1 MHIILLGAPGSGKGT
16 VAKMIAEKFD
26 VPHLST
32 GDILR
37 DNVNKKTYV
46 GNQAKEYM
54 DNGKLVPD
62 DIMIQMVEGR
72 LLEEDCKTGFILDGF
87 PRTIKQAEA
96 LKLIFNELDITIDA
110 IFNLKASQETIIE
123 RLSGRRTC
131 KNCGAIYHIKNIPP
145 EVEGK
150 CDKCGCRLYQRD
162 DDKKDIVK
170 KRLMVYKT
178 QTKKLISYYKKQ
190 NSFCEINANK
200 KAGEM
205 FAEIC
210 KDLGKAGKSG

>member
-1 MHIILLGAPGSGKGT
+1 MYIILLGAPGVGKGT
-16 VAKMIAEKFD
+16 LAKMIERKFG

-72 LLEEDCKTGFILDGF
+72 VLEEDCKAGFVLDGF
-87 PRTIKQAEA
+87 PRTIRQAEA
-96 LKLIFNELDITIDA
+96 LKLIFDELDITIDA
-110 IFNLKASQETIIE
+110 IFNLEASPEIIIE

-131 KNCGAIYHIKNIPP
+131 RNCGAIYHIKNIPP
-145 EVEGK
+145 KADGK
-150 CDKCGCRLYQRD
+150 CDKCGDRLYQRD
-162 DDKKDIVK
+162 DDKKDVVK
-170 KRLMVYKT
+170 ERLMVYKT

-190 NSFCEINANK
+190 GSFYEINANK
-200 KAGEM
+200 KADEM
-205 FAEIC
+205 FMEVC
-210 KDLGKAGKSG
+210 KSLGRVSKSG

>member
-1 MHIILLGAPGSGKGT
+1 MHIILLGAPGAGKGT
-16 VAKMIAEKFD
+16 LAKMIERKFG

-54 DNGKLVPD
+54 DNGRLVPD

-72 LLEEDCKTGFILDGF
+72 VLEEDCKTGFILDGF

-96 LKLIFNELDITIDA
+96 LGLIFDELDITIDA
-110 IFNLKASQETIIE
+110 IFNFEASKETIIE

-131 KNCGAIYHIKNIPP
+131 KNCGAIYHIKNIPSK
-145 EVEGK
+145 VEDK
-150 CDKCGCRLYQRD
+150 CDKCDDKLYQRD
-162 DDKKDIVK
+162 DDKKDVVK
-170 KRLMVYKT
+170 ERLIVYKT
-178 QTKKLISYYKKQ
+178 QTEKLISYYEKQ
-190 NSFCEINANK
+190 DSFCEIDANK
-200 KAGEM
+200 KADEM
-205 FAEIC
+205 FAEVC
-210 KDLGKAGKSG
+210 NCLGKAGKRG

>member
-1 MHIILLGAPGSGKGT
+1 MHIILLGAPGVGKGT
-16 VAKMIAEKFD
+16 LAKMIAGKFD
-26 VPHLST
+26 IPHLST

-54 DNGKLVPD
+54 DKGKLVPD
-62 DIMIQMVEGR
+62 DIMIQMVKGR
-72 LLEEDCKTGFILDGF
+72 VLEEDCKTGFILDGF
-87 PRTIKQAEA
+87 PRTTRQAEA
-96 LKLIFNELDITIDA
+96 LKLIFDKLNVTIDA
-110 IFNLKASQETIIE
+110 ILNLKASQEVIIE

-145 EVEGK
+145 KVEDK
-150 CDKCGCRLYQRD
+150 CDKCADRLYQRD

-190 NSFCEINANK
+190 DSFCEIDANK
-200 KAGEM
+200 KADEM
-205 FAEIC
+205 FVEVC
-210 KDLGKAGKSG
+210 NCLGKAGKSG

>member
-1 MHIILLGAPGSGKGT
+1 MHIILLGAPGVGKGT
-16 VAKMIAEKFD
+16 LAKMIARKFD
-26 VPHLST
+26 MPHLST

-37 DNVNKKTYV
+37 DNVNKKTCV

-54 DNGKLVPD
+54 NNGKLVPD
-62 DIMIQMVEGR
+62 DIMIQMVKER
-72 LLEEDCKTGFILDGF
+72 VLEEDCKTGFILDGF

-96 LKLIFNELDITIDA
+96 LKLIFDELNIALDA
-110 IFNLKASQETIIE
+110 ILNLKASQEIIIE

-145 EVEGK
+145 KVDNK
-150 CDKCGCRLYQRD
+150 CDKCDDRLYQRD

-170 KRLMVYKT
+170 ERLMVYKT
-178 QTKKLISYYKKQ
+178 QTKKLISYYEKQ
-190 NSFCEINANK
+190 DSFYEINANK
-200 KAGEM
+200 KADEM
-205 FAEIC
+205 FAEVC

>member
-1 MHIILLGAPGSGKGT
+1 MHIILLGAPGAGKGT
-16 VAKMIAEKFD
+16 LAKMIAGKFG

-62 DIMIQMVEGR
+62 DIMIQMVKGR
-72 LLEEDCKTGFILDGF
+72 VLEEDCKTGFILDGF
-87 PRTIKQAEA
+87 PRTIRQAEA
-96 LKLIFNELDITIDA
+96 LKLIFDELDITIDA
-110 IFNLKASQETIIE
+110 IFNLEASQETIIE

-131 KNCGAIYHIKNIPP
+131 KNCGAIYHIKNIPS

-150 CDKCGCRLYQRD
+150 CDKCGNMLYQRD
-162 DDKKDIVK
+162 DDKKDVVK

-178 QTKKLISYYKKQ
+178 QTKKLISYYEKQ
-190 NSFCEINANK
+190 DSFCEIDANK
-200 KAGEM
+200 KVDEM
-205 FAEIC
+205 FVEAC
-210 KDLGKAGKSG
+210 KDLGKACKSG

>member
-1 MHIILLGAPGSGKGT
+1 MHIILLGAPGVGKGT
-16 VAKMIAEKFD
+16 LAKMIARKFD
-26 VPHLST
+26 IPHLST

-62 DIMIQMVEGR
+62 DIMIQMVKGR
-72 LLEEDCKTGFILDGF
+72 VLEEDCETGFILDGF

-96 LKLIFNELDITIDA
+96 LKLIFDKLNVTIDA
-110 IFNLKASQETIIE
+110 ILNLKASQEIIIE

-131 KNCGAIYHIKNIPP
+131 KNCGAIYHIKNIPSK
-145 EVEGK
+145 VEDK
-150 CDKCGCRLYQRD
+150 CDKCADRLYQRD

-170 KRLMVYKT
+170 ERLMVYKT
-178 QTKKLISYYKKQ
+178 QTKKLILYYKKQ
-190 NSFCEINANK
+190 DSFCEIDANK

-205 FAEIC
+205 FVEVC
-210 KDLGKAGKSG
+210 NCLGRVSKSG

>member
-1 MHIILLGAPGSGKGT
+1 MHIILLGAPGAGKGT
-16 VAKMIAEKFD
+16 LAKMVAGKFD
-26 VPHLST
+26 IPHLST

-37 DNVNKKTYV
+37 DNVNRETSV

-62 DIMIQMVEGR
+62 GIIIQMVEER
-72 LLEEDCKTGFILDGF
+72 VLEEDCETGFILDGF

-96 LKLIFNELDITIDA
+96 LKLIFGKLNVTINA
-110 IFNLKASQETIIE
+110 ILNLEASQETIIK

-145 EVEGK
+145 KVEDK
-150 CDKCGCRLYQRD
+150 CDKCGGKLYQRD

-190 NSFCEINANK
+190 GSFYEVNANK
-200 KAGEM
+200 KAD
-205 FAEIC
+205 EIFVEVC
-210 KDLGKAGKSG
+210 NYLDKVNKSG

>member
-1 MHIILLGAPGSGKGT
+1 MHIILLGAPGVGKGT
-16 VAKMIAEKFD
+16 LAKMIEGKFD
-26 VPHLST
+26 IPHLST

-72 LLEEDCKTGFILDGF
+72 VLEKDCKTGFILDGF

-96 LKLIFNELDITIDA
+96 LKLIFDELNIVVDA
-110 IFNLKASQETIIE
+110 ILNLKASQEIIIE

-145 EVEGK
+145 KVEDE
-150 CDKCGCRLYQRD
+150 CDKCGDRLYQRD

-170 KRLMVYKT
+170 ERLMVYKT
-178 QTKKLISYYKKQ
+178 QTKKLISYYKKRD
-190 NSFCEINANK
+190 SFCEIDANK

-205 FAEIC
+205 FVEVC
-210 KDLGKAGKSG
+210 NCLGKVSKSG

>member
-1 MHIILLGAPGSGKGT
+1 MHIILLGAPGAGKGT
-16 VAKMIAEKFD
+16 LAKMIARKFD
-26 VPHLST
+26 VSHLST

-37 DNVNKKTYV
+37 DNVNRKTYV

-62 DIMIQMVEGR
+62 DIIIQMVEGR
-72 LLEEDCKTGFILDGF
+72 ILEKDCKAGFILDGF

-96 LKLIFNELDITIDA
+96 LKLIFDELDIRIDA
-110 IFNLKASQETIIE
+110 IFNLEASQETIIE

-131 KNCGAIYHIKNIPP
+131 KNCGAIYHVKNILPK
-145 EVEGK
+145 VEDK
-150 CDKCGCRLYQRD
+150 CDKCGDRLYQRD

-190 NSFCEINANK
+190 DSFYEINANK
-200 KAGEM
+200 KADEM
-205 FAEIC
+205 FAEVC
-210 KDLGKAGKSG
+210 KDLGKVGKSG

>member
-1 MHIILLGAPGSGKGT
+1 MYIILLGAPGSGKGT
-16 VAKMIAEKFD
+16 VAKMIEGKFG

-37 DNVNKKTYV
+37 DNVNKGTCV

-62 DIMIQMVEGR
+62 DIVIQMVKGR
-72 LLEEDCKTGFILDGF
+72 VLEEDCKTGFILDGF

-96 LKLIFNELDITIDA
+96 LELIFDELDITIDA
-110 IFNLKASQETIIE
+110 IFNFEASQETIIE

-145 EVEGK
+145 KVEDE
-150 CDKCGCRLYQRD
+150 CDKCGDRLYQRD
-162 DDKKDIVK
+162 DDKKDVVK
-170 KRLMVYKT
+170 NRLVVYKT
-178 QTKKLISYYKKQ
+178 QTKKLISYYEKQ
-190 NSFCEINANK
+190 DSFYKIDANK

-205 FAEIC
+205 FVEVC
-210 KDLGKAGKSG
+210 KDLGQSGKSG